1 MRKDY
6 SSSGHYHSNRFNN
19 ESVVNINNTSKL
31 NTYKGGN
38 SNNNNNMYKALG
50 SSSSNINLSRSKI
63 QNINLS
69 RLSMSKGKFSLTSK
83 YNTNVNCYNSNNYC

>member
-19 ESVVNINNTSKL
+19 ESVVNINYTSKI

-38 SNNNNNMYKALG
+38 SNNNNNMNKAILG
-50 SSSSNINLSRSKI
+50 SSSS
-63 QNINLS
+63 NINLS